1 MGLTDSGESVDF
13 KMQNLVVLVILANLA
28 ILMNIFN
35 LTGGES
41 TNFLMYFLRHINTV
55 LCVIFSIERKR
66 NLLRATYLPSIYH
79 ISETLHFPAVA
90 SVEYIFQPPH
100 TWNG

>member
-41 TNFLMYFLRHINTV
+41 TN
-55 LCVIFSIERKR
+55 S
-66 NLLRATYLPSIYH
+66 
-79 ISETLHFPAVA
+79 
-90 SVEYIFQPPH
+90 
-100 TWNG
+100 G